1 MQRIKQM
8 QTFMLVMSIF
18 TNGHRDDFALGFELS
33 YHDCSEISARIEA
46 VLSDDAADIWCELEG
61 VNP

>member
-1 MQRIKQM
+1 M

-61 VNP
+61 VNQ